1 MERITDQKILNAI
14 KYFLKNTKNVR
25 LTKLFKLLYFLDFMY
40 FGKHGLSVT
49 CLDYY
54 TYPFGPVPKDLYQ
67 KISNNELP
75 EFYNK
80 ELQFIKEKGNDELSN
95 PIYTINL
102 KSRNIDLGCFSF
114 YEKEMLKQVG
124 EIFEDADANVMTEA
138 SHFKNL
144 PWDKT
149 KNTKGMF
156 QLIDYELALDKDS
169 SIDIDNIREFF
180 TLQKELK
187 ADGRI

>member
-156 QLIDYELALDKDS
+156 QLIEYELALDKDS

>member
-54 TYPFGPVPKDLYQ
+54 TYPFGPVPKELYL

-80 ELQFIKEKGNDELSN
+80 EMQFIKGKGNEEFSN
-95 PIYTINL
+95 PVYTINL
-102 KSRNIDLGCFSF
+102 KNRKIDLDCFSF
-114 YEKEMLKQVG
+114 YEKEMLKQVA
-124 EIFEDADANVMTEA
+124 EIFKEADANVMIEA

-169 SIDIDNIREFF
+169 SIDIDNLRE
-180 TLQKELK
+180 
-187 ADGRI
+187 